1 MEPISM
7 TDPKIIHFF
16 KENDFIDPKKFVEKH
31 ILDIVEKTK
40 NGTATT
46 PNDSSSESI
55 DYQKIHKEY
64 SIFTTQQKNI
74 INFLKENT
82 KMVEKLRFDYL
93 DQLVSEKF
101 HIVKE
106 SHVCDLCERS
116 FRNLKALATHQR
128 SCIQSEQQKE
138 VEEEEEEE

>member
-55 DYQKIHKEY
+55 DYQKIRKEY
-64 SIFTTQQKNI
+64 SIFTTQQKRASC
-74 INFLKENT
+74 FL
-82 KMVEKLRFDYL
+82 
-93 DQLVSEKF
+93 
-101 HIVKE
+101 
-106 SHVCDLCERS
+106 
-116 FRNLKALATHQR
+116 A
-128 SCIQSEQQKE
+128 
-138 VEEEEEEE
+138 